1 MKRGLLLLLAVACT
15 LPGQTTSLNLSR
27 DLVPLK
33 IAAQNLTPNTPA
45 LDARPLLEA
54 AVQYAQANSIAT
66 ITCDPGAY
74 YILTGRT
81 TSRFLNFTGL
91 HDLTFD
97 LAGSDLYVALGNWI
111 GLECDQCQRV
121 QFLNFTL
128 DSLQLP
134 FTQVRVTAVDTAANR
149 ISYSALP
156 GWEAAAN
163 FNTVRNPL
171 GHAEPL
177 YAFAFRN
184 GAPLRQTSRMPISRP
199 VDPGF
204 LQAAEDG
211 TSWSSVKQLA
221 AIQPGDLIAL
231 TARSGG
237 PTLVMRDGADIT
249 IRNVSVYYS
258 GQVGVQVSSTPNTT
272 LEQVQVLPR
281 PGTDRLV
288 SSNADGI
295 SAVQLGQNLTIHR
308 CRVKRTCHDGM
319 SPNSQ
324 SLALVTGQPAAR
336 QVAVTRSALSTFPD
350 NLLVQFIDNKTGMPA
365 VTAHIVTQNPP
376 YSTATPTLNG
386 AVTLTLD
393 QDVPPLAVN
402 DPMVYADPAFRGSGL
417 MIQNNLVEEGVFARG
432 MSIWGLLGGT
442 IQGNVIRNTAWSGMN
457 LLESQNRGWRRNRGI
472 A

>member
-1 MKRGLLLLLAVACT
+1 
-15 LPGQTTSLNLSR
+15 
-27 DLVPLK
+27 
-33 IAAQNLTPNTPA
+33 
-45 LDARPLLEA
+45 
-54 AVQYAQANSIAT
+54 
-66 ITCDPGAY
+66 
-74 YILTGRT
+74 
-81 TSRFLNFTGL
+81 
-91 HDLTFD
+91 
-97 LAGSDLYVALGNWI
+97 
-111 GLECDQCQRV
+111 
-121 QFLNFTL
+121 
-128 DSLQLP
+128 
-134 FTQVRVTAVDTAANR
+134 
-149 ISYSALP
+149 
-156 GWEAAAN
+156 
-163 FNTVRNPL
+163 
-171 GHAEPL
+171 
-177 YAFAFRN
+177 
-184 GAPLRQTSRMPISRP
+184 
-199 VDPGF
+199 
-204 LQAAEDG
+204 
-211 TSWSSVKQLA
+211 
-221 AIQPGDLIAL
+221 
-231 TARSGG
+231 
-237 PTLVMRDGADIT
+237 MRDGADIT

-288 SSNADGI
+288 STNADGI

-308 CRVKRTCHDGM
+308 CRVKRTCDDGM